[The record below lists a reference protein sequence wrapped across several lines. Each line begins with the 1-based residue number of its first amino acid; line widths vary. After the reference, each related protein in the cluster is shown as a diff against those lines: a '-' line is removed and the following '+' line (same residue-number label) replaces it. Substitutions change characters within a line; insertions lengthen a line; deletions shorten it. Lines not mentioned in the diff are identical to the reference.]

1 MPPIG
6 LAINPAEKVKN
17 DRIRAV
23 VGGVDSEKNT
33 NGNTRAAAV
42 AYRKKSYHS
51 ILVPARAVMATLRI
65 LDFSCTSFTIPFWGV
80 FMSLDIISSRPL
92 FFQLLVV
99 SDPTCRTLK
108 HTKVLPITALI

>member
-17 DRIRAV
+17 YRIRAV

-42 AYRKKSYHS
+42 AYRKKSYQS
-51 ILVPARAVMATLRI
+51 ILAPANAVSATLRI
-65 LDFSCTSFTIPFWGV
+65 LDFKR
-80 FMSLDIISSRPL
+80 SSSSGL
-92 FFQLLVV
+92 LLVV
-99 SDPTCRTLK
+99 AVVSLVMVSPNSIAASEP
-108 HTKVLPITALI
+108 VLILEAALSA

>member
-1 MPPIG
+1 MPPTG

-17 DRIRAV
+17 DIIRAV
-23 VGGVDSEKNT
+23 VGEYSEKNT
-33 NGNTRAAAV
+33 DGNTRAAAV

-65 LDFSCTSFTIPFWGV
+65 LDFSCASFTAPTWGV
-80 FMSLDIISSRPL
+80 FVSLDIFSSRPL

-108 HTKVLPITALI
+108 HTKILPITALI